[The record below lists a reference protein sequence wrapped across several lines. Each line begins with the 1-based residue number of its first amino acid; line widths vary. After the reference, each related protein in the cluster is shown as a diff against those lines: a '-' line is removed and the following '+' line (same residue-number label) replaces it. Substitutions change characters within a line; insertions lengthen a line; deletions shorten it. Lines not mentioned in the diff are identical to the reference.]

1 MKPLVYSPVLRSGLS
16 ALKEGLH
23 FWVLHSRS
31 YLLIYRLHWCKDGTS
46 GKGSPEFPQICTD
59 GPNRR
64 CMKPLVYRPVLRS
77 GLSALKEGLHFW
89 VLHSRSYLL
98 IYRLHWCKDGTSGKG
113 SPEFPQICTDGPNR
127 RCMKPLV
134 YRPVLR
140 SGLSALKEGLHFWVL
155 HSRSYLLIY
164 RLHWCKDGT
173 SGKGSPEFPQICTD
187 GPNRR
192 CMKPLVYRPVL
203 RSGLSALK
211 EGLHFWVL
219 HSRSY
224 LLIYRLH
231 WCKDGTSGKG
241 SPEFPQ
247 ICTDGPNRRCMK
259 PGSLQARTEK
269 WAFCTKTRI
278 TFLGSPF
285 P

>member
-46 GKGSPEFPQICTD
+46 GKGSTEFPQICTD

-231 WCKDGTSGKG
+231 WCKTV
-241 SPEFPQ
+241 P
-247 ICTDGPNRRCMK
+247 RRK
-259 PGSLQARTEK
+259 EAASFRKFALTALYGA
-269 WAFCTKTRI
+269 A
-278 TFLGSPF
+278 
-285 P
+285 